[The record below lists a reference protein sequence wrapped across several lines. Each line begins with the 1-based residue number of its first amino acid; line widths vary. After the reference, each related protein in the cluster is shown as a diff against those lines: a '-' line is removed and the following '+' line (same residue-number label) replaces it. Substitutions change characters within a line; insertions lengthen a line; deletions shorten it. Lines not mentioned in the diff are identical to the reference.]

1 MARYTG
7 SVCRICRREGD
18 QLFLKGARCFT
29 EKCAFKRRATVPGQ
43 HGSEQ
48 MRKKATGY
56 EVQLRA
62 KQKLRKTYGIL
73 ERQFR
78 KYYETANRKGG
89 NSGVNLLHQL
99 ETRLDNVAF
108 RMGFGLSRAQTR
120 MWVTQGHFEING
132 RKCNIPSIQLR
143 PGDTIAIRESSKIR
157 TQIKDAL
164 EINSS
169 REANAWLEVD
179 REKLKGKFN
188 ALPERTQLDPKIQEH
203 LIIEFYS
210 R

>member
-43 HGSEQ
+43 HGAEQ
-48 MRKKATGY
+48 MRKKPTGY

-62 KQKLRKTYGIL
+62 KQKVRKTYGVL

-78 KYYETANRKGG
+78 KYYESANRKGG
-89 NSGVNLLHQL
+89 NTGTNLLHEL

-108 RMGFGLSRAQTR
+108 RLGFGLSRAQTR
-120 MWVTQGHFEING
+120 MWITQGHFEING
-132 RKCNIPSIQLR
+132 RKCNIPSCQLR
-143 PGDTIAIRESSKIR
+143 PGDVITIRESSKIKN
-157 TQIKDAL
+157 QIKDAL
-164 EINSS
+164 EITSS
-169 REANAWLEVD
+169 RESSSWLELD
-179 REKLKGKFN
+179 RENLKGKFLS
-188 ALPERTQLDPKIQEH
+188 LPERAQLDPKIQEH

>member
-1 MARYTG
+1 
-7 SVCRICRREGD
+7 
-18 QLFLKGARCFT
+18 
-29 EKCAFKRRATVPGQ
+29 
-43 HGSEQ
+43 

-78 KYYETANRKGG
+78 KYFETASRKAG

-120 MWVTQGHFEING
+120 MWVTQGHFDING
-132 RKCNIPSIQLR
+132 RKCNIPSYQLKA
-143 PGDTIAIRESSKIR
+143 GDVIAIRESSKIR
-157 TQIKDAL
+157 PQIKDAL

-169 REANAWLEVD
+169 RDASSWLEVD
-179 REKLKGKFN
+179 RENLKGKFV

>member
-78 KYYETANRKGG
+78 KYYEAANRKGG

-132 RKCNIPSIQLR
+132 RKCNIPSYQLR
-143 PGDTIAIRESSKIR
+143 PGDVIAIRESSKIK

-169 REANAWLEVD
+169 REASSWLEVD

-188 ALPERTQLDPKIQEH
+188 ALPERSQLDPKIQEH

>member
-29 EKCAFKRRATVPGQ
+29 EKCFKRRAFVPGQ
-43 HGSEQ
+43 HGAEQ

-56 EVQLRA
+56 EKSLRA

-78 KYYETANRKGG
+78 KYYEAASRKSG

-120 MWVTQGHFEING
+120 MWITRSFRHQRPQVQY
-132 RKCNIPSIQLR
+132 SQL
-143 PGDTIAIRESSKIR
+143 PAESR
-157 TQIKDAL
+157 
-164 EINSS
+164 
-169 REANAWLEVD
+169 
-179 REKLKGKFN
+179 
-188 ALPERTQLDPKIQEH
+188 
-203 LIIEFYS
+203 
-210 R
+210 

>member
-43 HGSEQ
+43 HGPEQ
-48 MRKKATGY
+48 MRKKPTGY

-62 KQKLRKTYGIL
+62 KQKVRKTYGIL
-73 ERQFR
+73 ESQFR
-78 KYYETANRKGG
+78 KYYEAATRKDG
-89 NSGVNLLHQL
+89 NTGVNLLHQI
-99 ETRLDNVAF
+99 ETRLDNVAY

-120 MWVTQGHFEING
+120 MWVTQGHFNVNG
-132 RKCNIPSIQLR
+132 KACNIPSYQLR
-143 PGDTIAIRESSKIR
+143 PGDTISIRENSKVKP
-157 TQIKDAL
+157 QIKDAL
-164 EINSS
+164 EITSS
-169 REANAWLEVD
+169 REASSWLVVD
-179 REKLKGKFN
+179 REKLSGTFTT
-188 ALPERTQLDPKIQEH
+188 LPERSQLDPKIQEH

>member
-29 EKCAFKRRATVPGQ
+29 EKCAIKRRAFVPGQ

-78 KYYETANRKGG
+78 KYYEAASRKAG

-132 RKCNIPSIQLR
+132 RKCNIPSYQLR
-143 PGDTIAIRESSKIR
+143 AGDVIAIRESSKIR

-169 REANAWLEVD
+169 REASSWLEVD
-179 REKLKGKFN
+179 RENLKGKFV

>member
-43 HGSEQ
+43 HGAEQ

-78 KYYETANRKGG
+78 KYYEVANSKGG

-99 ETRLDNVAF
+99 ETRFDNVAF

-120 MWVTQGHFEING
+120 MWVTQGHFEVNG
-132 RKCNIPSIQLR
+132 RKCNIPSYQVR

-157 TQIKDAL
+157 PMIKDAL

-169 REANAWLEVD
+169 REANSWLEID
-179 REKLKGKFN
+179 RENLKGKFV
-188 ALPERTQLDPKIQEH
+188 ALPERAQLDPKIQEH

>member
-29 EKCAFKRRATVPGQ
+29 EKCAFKRRSFVPGQ
-43 HGSEQ
+43 HGAEQ

-78 KYYETANRKGG
+78 KYYEAASRKSG

-120 MWVTQGHFEING
+120 MWITQGHFDING
-132 RKCNIPSIQLR
+132 RKCNIPSYQLR
-143 PGDTIAIRESSKIR
+143 AGDVIAIRESSKIR
-157 TQIKDAL
+157 QQIKDAL

-169 REANAWLEVD
+169 REASSWLEVD
-179 REKLKGKFN
+179 RENLKGKFV
-188 ALPERTQLDPKIQEH
+188 ALPERAQLDPKIQEH

>member
-29 EKCAFKRRATVPGQ
+29 EKCAIKRRAFVPGQ

-78 KYYETANRKGG
+78 KYYEAASRKAG

-132 RKCNIPSIQLR
+132 RKCNIPSYQLR
-143 PGDTIAIRESSKIR
+143 AGDVIAIRESSKIR

-169 REANAWLEVD
+169 REASSWLEVD
-179 REKLKGKFN
+179 RENLKGKFV
-188 ALPERTQLDPKIQEH
+188 ALPERAQLDPKIQEH

>member
-48 MRKKATGY
+48 MRKKSTGY

-78 KYYETANRKGG
+78 KYYEVANRKSG
-89 NSGVNLLHQL
+89 NTGVNLLHQL

-108 RMGFGLSRAQTR
+108 RMGFGISRAQTR

-132 RKCNIPSIQLR
+132 HKCNIPSYQLR
-143 PGDTIAIRESSKIR
+143 AGDVVSIRESSKIKN
-157 TQIKDAL
+157 QIKDAL
-164 EINSS
+164 EITSS
-169 REANAWLEVD
+169 REASSWLEVD
-179 REKLKGKFN
+179 RENLKGKFA
-188 ALPERTQLDPKIQEH
+188 ALPERSQLDQKIQEH
-203 LIIEFYS
+203 LIVEFYS

>member
-1 MARYTG
+1 MARYSG

-18 QLFLKGARCFT
+18 QLFLKGARCYT

-43 HGSEQ
+43 HGADK
-48 MRKKATGY
+48 MRKKSTGY

-62 KQKLRKTYGIL
+62 KQKLRKTYGVL
-73 ERQFR
+73 EKQFR
-78 KYYETANRKGG
+78 KYYDIANRKGG

-120 MWVTQGHFEING
+120 MWVTQGHFEVNS
-132 RKCNIPSIQLR
+132 RKCNIPSYQLR
-143 PGDTIAIRESSKIR
+143 PGDVIAIRESSKIR
-157 TQIKDAL
+157 NQIKDAL

-169 REANAWLEVD
+169 REASSWLELD
-179 REKLKGKFN
+179 RENLKGKFV
-188 ALPERTQLDPKIQEH
+188 ALPERSQLDPKIQEH

>member
-29 EKCAFKRRATVPGQ
+29 EKCAFKRRAFVPGQ
-43 HGSEQ
+43 HGAKQ

-78 KYYETANRKGG
+78 KYYEAASRKSG

-120 MWVTQGHFEING
+120 MWITQGHFDING
-132 RKCNIPSIQLR
+132 RKCNIPSYQLR
-143 PGDTIAIRESSKIR
+143 AGDVIAIRESSKIR
-157 TQIKDAL
+157 QQIKDAL

-169 REANAWLEVD
+169 REASSWLEVD
-179 REKLKGKFN
+179 RENLKGKFA
-188 ALPERTQLDPKIQEH
+188 ALPERAQLDPKIQEH

>member
-43 HGSEQ
+43 HGAEQ
-48 MRKKATGY
+48 MRKKPTGY

-62 KQKLRKTYGIL
+62 KQKVRKTYGVL

-78 KYYETANRKGG
+78 KYYESANRKGG
-89 NSGVNLLHQL
+89 NTGTNLLHEL

-108 RMGFGLSRAQTR
+108 RLGFGLSRAQTR
-120 MWVTQGHFEING
+120 MWITQGHFEING
-132 RKCNIPSIQLR
+132 RKCNIPSCQLR
-143 PGDTIAIRESSKIR
+143 PGDVITIRESSKIKN
-157 TQIKDAL
+157 QIKDAL
-164 EINSS
+164 EITSS
-169 REANAWLEVD
+169 RESSSWLELD
-179 REKLKGKFN
+179 RENLKGKFL
-188 ALPERTQLDPKIQEH
+188 ALPERAQLDPKIQEH

>member
-1 MARYTG
+1 MARYIG

-43 HGSEQ
+43 HGNQQ
-48 MRKKATGY
+48 MRKKSTGY

-62 KQKLRKTYGIL
+62 KQKLRKTYGVL

-78 KYYETANRKGG
+78 KYYDISTKKGG

-99 ETRLDNVAF
+99 ETRFDNVAF

-132 RKCNIPSIQLR
+132 HKCNIPSLQLR

-157 TQIKDAL
+157 PQIKDAL

-179 REKLKGKFN
+179 REKLNGKFN

>member
-7 SVCRICRREGD
+7 SVCRICRREGE

-29 EKCAFKRRATVPGQ
+29 EKCAFKRRAVVPGQ
-43 HGSEQ
+43 HGAEQ
-48 MRKKATGY
+48 MRKKPTGY

-62 KQKLRKTYGIL
+62 KQKVRKTYGVL

-78 KYYETANRKGG
+78 KYYDAANRKGG
-89 NSGVNLLHQL
+89 NTGTNLLHEL

-108 RMGFGLSRAQTR
+108 RLGFGLSRAQTR

-132 RKCNIPSIQLR
+132 RKCNIPSYQLR
-143 PGDTIAIRESSKIR
+143 PGDVISIRESSKIR
-157 TQIKDAL
+157 NQIKDAL
-164 EINSS
+164 EITAS
-169 REANAWLEVD
+169 RESSAWLELD
-179 REKLKGKFN
+179 RESLKGKFVT
-188 ALPERTQLDPKIQEH
+188 LPERSQLDPKIQEH

>member
-18 QLFLKGARCFT
+18 QLFLKGPRCFT
-29 EKCAFKRRATVPGQ
+29 EKCAFKRRPTVPGQ
-43 HGSEQ
+43 HGNNQ
-48 MRKKATGY
+48 MRKKSTGY

-62 KQKLRKTYGIL
+62 KQKLRKTYGVL

-78 KYYETANRKGG
+78 KYYEVANRKVG

-132 RKCNIPSIQLR
+132 HKCDIPSCQLKA
-143 PGDTIAIRESSKIR
+143 GDVIAIRESSKIKS
-157 TQIKDAL
+157 QIKDAL
-164 EINSS
+164 EISSS
-169 REANAWLEVD
+169 RMASAWLEVD
-179 REKLKGKFN
+179 REKLNGKFVM
-188 ALPERTQLDPKIQEH
+188 LPERTQLDPKIQEH

>member
-1 MARYTG
+1 
-7 SVCRICRREGD
+7 
-18 QLFLKGARCFT
+18 
-29 EKCAFKRRATVPGQ
+29 
-43 HGSEQ
+43 

-78 KYYETANRKGG
+78 KYYEAASRKSG

-120 MWVTQGHFEING
+120 MWITQGHFDING
-132 RKCNIPSIQLR
+132 RKCNIPSYQLR
-143 PGDTIAIRESSKIR
+143 AGDVIAIRESSKIR
-157 TQIKDAL
+157 QQIKDAL

-169 REANAWLEVD
+169 REASSWLEVD
-179 REKLKGKFN
+179 RENLKGKFV
-188 ALPERTQLDPKIQEH
+188 ALPERAQLDPKIQEH